1 MNWSDIWVL
10 YRRELRSAFRDR
22 TIVMNGILVP
32 VFMYPIMM
40 WVMMTGLMF
49 VLGQMDRESSRL
61 VILDPPSEHSALVD
75 TLGAHTNLEI
85 QEDVLSEDS
94 AMVLLRAGDLDA
106 LVEFLPPTDEGS
118 ALEDNFQVLIRY
130 DRAVGRSSQASAR
143 VESTIADY
151 RSEWLSQQASALGI
165 PETEHEQFQ
174 IVQDNVSTE
183 EQIGTLLMG
192 MMIPMFL
199 VLMIAMGCLMPA
211 IDSTAGERERSTW
224 ETLMTVSASRL
235 SVVTSKYFY
244 VATLGILA
252 GVLNVVAMFASMG
265 VIMGPLLTD
274 LGESADAFQFSLPP
288 LAFPVMIVAAIAL
301 ALFFAAAMMILAA
314 FARTFKDG
322 QAMVTPVMILA
333 MAPIF
338 LGQQTD
344 QTLTPVVAAIPVAN
358 AAMMIRDAI
367 NGVFLW
373 PLIAETLAVLLAVVT
388 ACLLIA
394 RVLLKTEDFL
404 LLSPGG
410 RFSKFSKMLTSRAR
424 RV

>member
-75 TLGAHTNLEI
+75 TLGAQTNLEI
-85 QEDVLSEDS
+85 QEDVISEDS

-183 EQIGTLLMG
+183 EDIGTLLMG
-192 MMIPMFL
+192 
-199 VLMIAMGCLMPA
+199 MGCLMPA

-265 VIMGPLLTD
+265 VIMGPLLMD
-274 LGESADAFQFSLPP
+274 LGESANAFQFSLPF
-288 LAFPVMIVAAIAL
+288 LALPVMIVAAIAL

-322 QAMVTPVMILA
+322 QAMVGPVFLLA
-333 MAPIF
+333 MMPI
-338 LGQQTD
+338 LMGQQTD
-344 QTLTPVVAAIPVAN
+344 QTLTPLTAAIPVAN

-373 PLIAETLAVLLAVVT
+373 PLIAETLAVLLAMVT

-394 RVLLKTEDFL
+394 RVLLKTEDFI
-404 LLSPGG
+404 LLSPDG
-410 RFSKFSKMLTSRAR
+410 RFSKFSKIFKSSSRSR
-424 RV
+424 LGRNSSEGLK